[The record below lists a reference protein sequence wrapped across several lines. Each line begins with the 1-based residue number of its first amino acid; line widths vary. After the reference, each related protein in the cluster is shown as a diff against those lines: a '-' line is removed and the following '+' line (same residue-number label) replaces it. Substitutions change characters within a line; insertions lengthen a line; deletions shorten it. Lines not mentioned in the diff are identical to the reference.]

1 MQWEKR
7 DVYAK
12 KGEKIEYD
20 NQIVCKLK
28 AVEEPLNQTGI

>member
-1 MQWEKR
+1 MSMQRREK
-7 DVYAK
+7 
-12 KGEKIEYD
+12 KIEYD